1 MRSKIEEKIINLIKE
16 IEAEESRYPQ
26 KRNPPGANQ
35 TGFKTKN
42 QWVNYIKIYIENQ
55 SFSDVRV
62 RAWSWPTNF
71 QESMRS

>member
-35 TGFKTKN
+35 TGFKNLYNVKEL
-42 QWVNYIKIYIENQ
+42 YAK
-55 SFSDVRV
+55 FH
-62 RAWSWPTNF
+62 
-71 QESMRS
+71 